1 MNKLSKQD
9 AWALLARYTETPAL
23 QKHALQVAAAM
34 EHFAR
39 LAGPGEDPEVWWAAG
54 LLHDLDYEKYPEEH
68 CKKSEELMRAAGLD
82 EVYIR
87 AMLCHGYGLVTDTK
101 PESRLEKTLY
111 TVDELTGLINAAC
124 LVRPSKSV
132 LDLEVKSVKKKFK
145 DKAVQG
151 QGVRRRGQP
160 RGDPQGLR
168 DAGRL
173 PRRRHPRDHRGAEG
187 ARRGSRAE
195 RQRRAL
201 TSPPR
206 RPDTQKRAAEFW
218 LALRRVAL
226 FTFRPRPLPFPGT
239 AAVRPRRRPPLS
251 GSRCGR

>member
-111 TVDELTGLINAAC
+111 TVDELTGLINATC

-145 DKAVQG
+145 DKAFAA
-151 QGVRRRGQP
+151 GVNREVIRKGCEMLGVSLDDVIRETIE
-160 RGDPQGLR
+160 GLKE
-168 DAGRL
+168 
-173 PRRRHPRDHRGAEG
+173 HAEEVG
-187 ARRGSRAE
+187 LKGS
-195 RQRRAL
+195 
-201 TSPPR
+201 
-206 RPDTQKRAAEFW
+206 
-218 LALRRVAL
+218 
-226 FTFRPRPLPFPGT
+226 
-239 AAVRPRRRPPLS
+239 AVL
-251 GSRCGR
+251 